1 MKNIIL
7 LAVQGAGKGTVAKR
21 LRDKYN
27 YVHISTGDMLR
38 ERTLVGDELGLKIKD
53 FIDGGILVSDDIIFE
68 VIEQR
73 ITQSDCDN
81 GYILDGIPRTL
92 QQAKKY
98 DELLE
103 KIGKDIGVVINMVIS
118 DEELIERLTS
128 RRNCNKCGKIYNLSF
143 PDMMPVVE
151 GKCNDCD
158 GDLIFRDD
166 DSSEE
171 TISRR
176 IKIYHENAEGIL
188 NYYREKGVLYNVD
201 ATTSKQ
207 ATIEAEKIL
216 DEG

>member
-38 ERTLVGDELGLKIKD
+38 ERTAVEDELGLKIKEL
-53 FIDGGILVSDDIIFE
+53 INSGNLVSDDTIFE
-68 VIEQR
+68 VVEQR

-92 QQAKKY
+92 EQAKKY
-98 DELLE
+98 DELLDRL
-103 KIGKDIGVVINMVIS
+103 GKDIGIVINMVIS

-128 RRNCNKCGKIYNLSF
+128 RRNCSKCGKIYNLSF
-143 PDMMPVVE
+143 PDMMPLVD

-158 GDLIFRDD
+158 GDLVFRED
-166 DSSEE
+166 DSNEE
-171 TISRR
+171 AISRR
-176 IKIYHENAEGIL
+176 IKTYHENSAGIL
-188 NYYREKGVLYNVD
+188 NYYREKGILYNVD

-216 DEG
+216 DEY